1 MNDFDEVV
9 ATRQF
14 GRQCV
19 PTVHQD
25 WSLLQRLRSRIEVFS
40 FGVNMSFLL
49 GCPKIQYYI
58 ISVSNVL
65 WII

>member
-49 GCPKIQYYI
+49 GCPKIQ
-58 ISVSNVL
+58 
-65 WII
+65 